1 MKKIK
6 VTVCCGTTCYL
17 MGSSDILAME
27 DLLEPE
33 LKDLVEFEGSTCMDL
48 CQSREN
54 GRAPFVMI
62 NETVIPSANPDT
74 VKTFILK
81 LKEEAGL

>member
-27 DLLEPE
+27 DLLEPD
-33 LKDLVEFEGSTCMDL
+33 LKDLVEFEGCTCMDL
-48 CQSREN
+48 CQTKGN

-62 NETVIPSANPDT
+62 NESVLSYANPDS
-74 VKTFILK
+74 VRACILK